1 MSVPESSTSTLP
13 GKKNLSEV
21 VLAWYDQSARDLPWR
36 VRGQGTGRAST
47 NEIYRIWLAE
57 IMLQQTT
64 VKAVIPYFE
73 KFVTR
78 WPTIRKLAAASEFEI
93 VTAWAGLGY
102 YARARNLHACARIVV
117 DRYDGRFPDTRS
129 ELLQL
134 PGIGHYTAA
143 AIAAIGF
150 QRCET
155 VVDGNVER
163 VMARLHKVTEPFP
176 QARRTIRRLARTHT
190 TAHRP
195 GDYAQALMDLGATIC
210 RPRKPAC
217 PVCPCQD
224 MCGAWASGLQHELP
238 MPKRAGR
245 RPTREG
251 LVYVGRRR
259 DGAWLLERRPRKG
272 LLGGTLGWPGSE
284 WVIGDPQHSP
294 PCEGRWRTVEGVVRH
309 DFTHFRLHLVVL
321 VAELPNSVRPN
332 AGRFVAPE
340 AFDCRELPSL
350 MRKVA
355 EHARSDPC
363 WLTTAGR
370 SADRSEAAKPASTC
384 GA

>member
-1 MSVPESSTSTLP
+1 MIAQGEPMPSLA
-13 GKKNLSEV
+13 GKETLSEV

-36 VRGQGTGRAST
+36 VRGQNTGQAS
-47 NEIYRIWLAE
+47 NNQIYRIWLAE

-64 VKAVIPYFE
+64 VKAVIPYFK
-73 KFVTR
+73 KFVMR
-78 WPTIRKLAAASEFEI
+78 WPTIRDLAAASEPDI

-117 DRYDGRFPDTRS
+117 DRYDGQFPDSRS

-134 PGIGHYTAA
+134 PGIGPYTAA

-163 VMARLHKVTEPFP
+163 IMARLHKVTEPLP
-176 QARRTIRRLARTHT
+176 QAKRLIRRLARTHA

-217 PVCPCQD
+217 QACPCQD
-224 MCGAWASGLQHELP
+224 MCGARAAGLQDELP
-238 MPKRAGR
+238 VTGR
-245 RPTREG
+245 TRKKPTREG
-251 LVYVGRRR
+251 LVYVGRRL

-284 WVIGDPQHSP
+284 WVIGDPKHTP
-294 PCEGRWRTVEGVVRH
+294 PCEGHWRPVDGIVRH
-309 DFTHFRLHLVVL
+309 EFTHFRLQLVVL
-321 VAELPNSVRPN
+321 VADLPHSVRPTI
-332 AGRFVAPE
+332 GQFVAAE
-340 AFDCRELPSL
+340 EFDCQDLPSL
-350 MRKVA
+350 MRKVVEHVQANTGSGREA
-355 EHARSDPC
+355 ER
-363 WLTTAGR
+363 TADNGEV
-370 SADRSEAAKPASTC
+370 A
-384 GA
+384 